1 MCRIVLNYV
10 LRGCVCVEMCSVMLY
25 CAGVVCYVLFIA
37 ACIVVYMYVC
47 LYVVELCVRVC
58 VSSQGSHIG
67 ISCSLVQLISTLGG
81 YLLPQL
87 IFICRW
93 HEAHPIW
100 VHSEL

>member
-1 MCRIVLNYV
+1 MLCFIMEVL
-10 LRGCVCVEMCSVMLY
+10 
-25 CAGVVCYVLFIA
+25 CACAVVYLCIFIA

-81 YLLPQL
+81 YYYL
-87 IFICRW
+87 
-93 HEAHPIW
+93 
-100 VHSEL
+100 S

>member
-1 MCRIVLNYV
+1 MLCFNLEVL
-10 LRGCVCVEMCSVMLY
+10 CVC
-25 CAGVVCYVLFIA
+25 AVVYLCIFIA

-67 ISCSLVQLISTLGG
+67 ILCSLVQLISTLGG
-81 YLLPQL
+81 YILPQV

-93 HEAHPIW
+93 
-100 VHSEL
+100 

>member
-1 MCRIVLNYV
+1 MCVYVMNYV
-10 LRGCVCVEMCSVMLY
+10 LRGCVCVEMCSVMLI
-25 CAGVVCYVLFIA
+25 CAGV
-37 ACIVVYMYVC
+37 IVVYMYVC